1 MRSLPNHVGGGHG
14 GREWSNYSPLDCG
27 LTCSAVLRLCQLI
40 ATSPHTC
47 VTCGGCCC
55 CWPDLIRTCNP
66 FNKGSRGGLVICC
79 FVDFVLVSA
88 LPGST
93 GTTTN
98 KRLRTW
104 PRPNQVVVPFAG
116 FAQVVVLKNKTLIST
131 AYAPEWTLRKRSS
144 AGHCVEPV
152 ANRTERAAEA
162 TRSEHRECIQR
173 KKRKQFGAE
182 NDKTGG

>member
-1 MRSLPNHVGGGHG
+1 M
-14 GREWSNYSPLDCG
+14 WSNLFCGTATVSADCY
-27 LTCSAVLRLCQLI
+27 LSTHVRYLWRLLLL
-40 ATSPHTC
+40 ARPHTHIY
-47 VTCGGCCC
+47 
-55 CWPDLIRTCNP
+55 PI
-66 FNKGSRGGLVICC
+66 NKGSIGGLVICC

-104 PRPNQVVVPFAG
+104 PRPNQVVIPFAG
-116 FAQVVVLKNKTLIST
+116 FAQVAVLKNKTLIST

-152 ANRTERAAEA
+152 ANRTERAIEA